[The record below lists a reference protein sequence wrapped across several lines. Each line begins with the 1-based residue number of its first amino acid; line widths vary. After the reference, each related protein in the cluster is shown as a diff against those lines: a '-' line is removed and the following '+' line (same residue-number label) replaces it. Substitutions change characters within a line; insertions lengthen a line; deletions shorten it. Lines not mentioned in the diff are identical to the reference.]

1 MPAIVT
7 RSFGQC
13 AIEDLAVRAL
23 GPRDVH
29 VRIEA
34 SGICHSD
41 ISACFG
47 TLPGPLPV
55 VLGHE
60 GAGTVLEIGREV
72 TLVRVGDRVVL
83 SAVASCGLCW
93 FCSRGE
99 PNLCREVRSVTPP
112 SFVENGE
119 PVRTVSALGT
129 FTDALVLD
137 ERAVVRVDSGLPS
150 ELLALI
156 GCAVLT
162 GAGAVLNYTRTRP
175 GDSVLVIGAGGVG
188 LSSVQAARAC
198 GAVVVAAVDPSDTAR
213 RAALASGAT
222 HVADP
227 SDVDAVEELLAL
239 TSGRGFDAALECVGS
254 AATFGLAWRML
265 RRGGEM
271 VGIGVGGPGA
281 VPTFPISEIP
291 LSGRRI
297 TGCVYGGS
305 SVRRDVPILLD
316 LAHQGRLDL
325 AALLGRCITLA
336 EAPAVI
342 LGEQPNRG
350 PGRTVI
356 VNR

>member
-239 TSGRGFDAALECVGS
+239 
-254 AATFGLAWRML
+254 
-265 RRGGEM
+265 
-271 VGIGVGGPGA
+271 
-281 VPTFPISEIP
+281 
-291 LSGRRI
+291 SGRRI